1 MDKQAITNLVSKLT
15 LTEKAAICTG
25 RDFWNVGGCDRLN
38 IPVVCVSDGPHGL
51 RRQEHLGDHL
61 GVNQSIKAVCFPAG
75 CATASSFSRK
85 TVQRLGETLG
95 EECQAMSVSTILGPA
110 MNIKRTPLC
119 GRNFEYY
126 SEDPLLA
133 GNLAA
138 AMVRGVQSRGVGTSI
153 KHFLANNQE
162 SRRMTNSSEVDERTL
177 REIYLTAFEI
187 VVKAAKPWTV
197 MCSYNRINGTY
208 ASENSL
214 YLQHILRD
222 EWGFDGYVMSDWGAV
237 NDRIRSIQAGLD
249 LEMPGP
255 SLSNQQRLIDA
266 VNQGTL
272 SEKTLDQACE
282 RILTIIY
289 RFTEGRGQSQ
299 PEFNYE
305 RDHDISRQIEE
316 DSIVLLKN
324 AGGILPL
331 EPKQTVAFIGQY
343 ARAPRYQGGGSS
355 HINSYKV
362 ESALEAAA
370 GKAKVVFAEG
380 FHDDQ
385 DQGDPKLLQEAVAL
399 AQSSQAAVIFAGLP
413 ERYESEGYDRTH
425 LDLPANQNQLIE
437 AVAKVQPN
445 TIVVLHNGSSV
456 LMPWLNQVKAVL
468 EAYLGGQA
476 VGAAV
481 FNVLYGQVNPSGRL
495 AETFPLRL
503 EDTPAYLSFNPRSDI
518 SDYREGVFVGYRYY
532 CSKNQPVLFP
542 FGYGLSYTEFRYDS
556 LSVDKNDLTD
566 QETLHVSVDVS
577 NIGQRQGQEVVQ
589 LYVAPPQGQI
599 CRPVRELKAFD
610 KVSLEPGETCT
621 VSFTLDQRSF
631 AYWSEDRQDWT
642 VESGQYQI
650 QICRH
655 AAAPLATV
663 RVRVHSTAA
672 RSKPFQMNST
682 LGDIMSDPVAAEIL
696 QTFRAKH
703 AAEGGILGMPET
715 PETESDSQSA
725 AKAAISTDMIAAMLR
740 DMPLR
745 QLQSFGGVQWSELE
759 ELVTQLNQ
767 SRS

>member
-1 MDKQAITNLVSKLT
+1 
-15 LTEKAAICTG
+15 
-25 RDFWNVGGCDRLN
+25 DFWNIGGCDRLK
-38 IPVVCVSDGPHGL
+38 IPKVCVSDGPHGL
-51 RRQEHLGDHL
+51 RRQENLGDYL
-61 GVNQSIKAVCFPAG
+61 GVNQSIRAVCFPAG

-85 TVQRLGETLG
+85 TARRLGETLG

-138 AMVRGVQSRGVGTSI
+138 ALIRGVQSKGVGTSI

-162 SRRMTNSSEVDERTL
+162 SRRMTNSSEADERTL

-187 VVKAAKPWTV
+187 AVKQARPWTV

-208 ASENSL
+208 ASENPL
-214 YLQHILRD
+214 FLQRILRD

-237 NDRIRSIQAGLD
+237 NDRIKSIQAGLD

-266 VNQGTL
+266 VEQGTL
-272 SEKTLDQACE
+272 SETTLDQACE

-289 RFTEGRGQSQ
+289 RFTEGLRE
-299 PEFNYE
+299 PEPAFNYD
-305 RDHDISRQIEE
+305 RDHAISRQIEE
-316 DSIVLLKN
+316 DSMVLLKN

-331 EPKQTVAFIGQY
+331 DSRQPVAFIGQY

-355 HINSYKV
+355 HINSYRV

-370 GKAKVVFAEG
+370 GQAKVLFAEG

-385 DQGDPKLLQEAVAL
+385 DQGDPKLVQEAVAL
-399 AQSSQAAVIFAGLP
+399 AQTAQAAVIFAGLP

-425 LDLPANQNQLIE
+425 LNMPENQNQLIE

-445 TIVVLHNGSSV
+445 TIVVLHNGSSI

-481 FNVLYGQVNPSGRL
+481 FNVLYGRVNPSGRL

-518 SDYREGVFVGYRYY
+518 SAYREGVFVGYRYY
-532 CSKNQPVLFP
+532 SSKNQPVLFP
-542 FGYGLSYTEFRYDS
+542 FGYGLSYTEFRYDG
-556 LSVDKNDLTD
+556 LSVDKKDLTD
-566 QETLHVSVDVS
+566 QETLHVAVNVS
-577 NIGQRQGQEVVQ
+577 NIGQRPGQEVVQ
-589 LYVAPPQGQI
+589 LYVAPPQGQV

-610 KVSLEPGETCT
+610 KIFLQPGETGT
-621 VSFTLDQRSF
+621 VSFALDQRAF
-631 AYWSEDRQDWT
+631 AYWSEARQDWL
-642 VESGQYQI
+642 VESGAYQI

-655 AAAPLATV
+655 AALPLAAV
-663 RVRVHSTAA
+663 SVFVHSTAP
-672 RSKPFQMNST
+672 RFRPYHLNST
-682 LGDIMSDPVAAEIL
+682 FGDIMADPAAAAVL
-696 QTFRAKH
+696 QAFRSQHLAQ
-703 AAEGGILGMPET
+703 GGLLGMTDAPA
-715 PETESDSQSA
+715 TEPDSQSVA
-725 AKAAISTDMIAAMLR
+725 QSAISEDMIAAMLR

-745 QLQSFGGVQWSELE
+745 QLQSFGSVGRAELE
-759 ELVTQLNQ
+759 QLVEELNQ
-767 SRS
+767 SRG